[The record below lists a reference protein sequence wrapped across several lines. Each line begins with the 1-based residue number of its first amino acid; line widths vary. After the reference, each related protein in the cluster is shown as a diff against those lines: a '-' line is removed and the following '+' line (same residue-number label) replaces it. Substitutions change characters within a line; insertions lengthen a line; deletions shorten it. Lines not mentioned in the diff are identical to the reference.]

1 MLTEQTAGRRW
12 TVLLRD
18 MHRAQEEMNRLFGG
32 IGLAA
37 RTEFPPMDIWA
48 GTEGAVLVALI
59 PGVSP
64 DALDIT
70 VHQDTVTLRGKRE
83 PETPETTDEDAA
95 VLRQER
101 VYGPFARTAVLPF
114 NLDAENV
121 SAQFSRGVLTLTL
134 PRPAS
139 EKPRKVQVART

>member
-12 TVLLRD
+12 TDLLRD
-18 MHRAQEEMNRLFGG
+18 MRRAQEEMNRLFGG
-32 IGLAA
+32 IALAA
-37 RTEFPPMDIWA
+37 RTDFPPLDIWA

-64 DALDIT
+64 DVLDIT

-83 PETPETTDEDAA
+83 PETTDDDTA

-114 NLDAENV
+114 NVDAENV

>member
-12 TVLLRD
+12 SDLLRD
-18 MHRAQEEMNRLFGG
+18 MRRAQEEMNRLFGG
-32 IGLAA
+32 TGLAA
-37 RTEFPPMDIWA
+37 RTDFPPLDIWA

-83 PETPETTDEDAA
+83 PETTGDDTA
-95 VLRQER
+95 VIRQER